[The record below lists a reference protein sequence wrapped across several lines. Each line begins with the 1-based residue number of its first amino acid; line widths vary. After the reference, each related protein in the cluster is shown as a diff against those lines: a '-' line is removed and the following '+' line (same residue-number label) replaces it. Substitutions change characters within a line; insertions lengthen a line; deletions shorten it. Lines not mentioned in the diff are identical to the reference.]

1 MVAPQP
7 SHARK
12 RRPPTQVNT
21 CTLQTALHSIQC
33 KSAQSTCCT
42 KWQKCEIQMGKT
54 CFPWYMWTRNAIHL
68 KEVSNLYNSKMSN
81 KFDFFYQVFVDFC
94 LIISLLPH
102 QSVRPFPTERRVSA
116 PWDLAVLKSATWRQL
131 GDNMGQVWDNL
142 GLVWDYLGLVW
153 DYLRLFS
160 EYIGA
165 KKSQCTN
172 HLEIYRAQSRQHLS
186 FERHIFFRLCQYSV
200 FRWWVPA
207 DMPTTV
213 AFGVKVFQF
222 V

>member
-54 CFPWYMWTRNAIHL
+54 FFPWYMWTRNAIHL

-131 GDNMGQVWDNL
+131 GDNMGQLGDNMGLVCDNL
-142 GLVWDYLGLVW
+142 GLVWDYFGTSLGLLGTSLGLLETIFGIHRSKEEPVHEPPW
-153 DYLRLFS
+153 DLSGS
-160 EYIGA
+160 ESA
-165 KKSQCTN
+165 APEFWAP
-172 HLEIYRAQSRQHLS
+172 H
-186 FERHIFFRLCQYSV
+186 FF
-200 FRWWVPA
+200 
-207 DMPTTV
+207 
-213 AFGVKVFQF
+213 
-222 V
+222 